1 MTSFESVCLLQLE
14 LCAVVT
20 FDCDKLV
27 HFLLMIHQ
35 SLQYFHRL
43 VEDHLLFL
51 STIFVH
57 LDLGQSL
64 LSVYTA
70 TRSALNTWLPT
81 LIAVASVILREHACT
96 E

>member
-1 MTSFESVCLLQLE
+1 MTSFEPVCLLQLE

-27 HFLLMIHQ
+27 HFLLMSHQ
-35 SLQYFHRL
+35 SLEHFHRL
-43 VEDHLLFL
+43 VEDQLFL
-51 STIFVH
+51 LITIFVH

-70 TRSALNTWLPT
+70 TRSAFNTWLPT
-81 LIAVASVILREHACT
+81 LARVSVTLRQHACT